1 MNPPSCIVFLD
12 RGTLP
17 VAMRAPALPLQ
28 WQEHEATLPE
38 QVVERLAHAEVAISN
53 KVPLMAAQLSQL
65 PRLRL
70 IAVAA
75 TGTNNVD
82 LDYCREHGIAVC
94 NVSGYSTDSVA
105 EHTFALLLAL
115 RRQVHSYH
123 ADVVAGAW
131 QRSAHFALLNH
142 PLHDLN
148 GSTLGIFGYGHIG
161 QAVARIAAAFGMKV
175 LVAEHKDAPS
185 VRTGRVPFG
194 QMLEQ
199 ADAVTLHCPLVPET
213 RNLVGEPELR
223 RMKPTAILL
232 NLARGGVVDEAALA
246 RALREKWIGGAGLDV
261 LTTEPPRAGN
271 PLLEA
276 AGPNCIITPHVAW
289 ASQQS
294 LVRLAEEIVRN
305 IEAFYAGESRNR
317 VAFLSS

>member
-1 MNPPSCIVFLD
+1 MNPPSRIVFLD

-17 VAMRAPALPLQ
+17 VAMHAPALPLQ
-28 WQEHEATLPE
+28 WNEHESTLPE

-53 KVPLMAAQLSQL
+53 KVQLMAAQLAQL

-115 RRQVHSYH
+115 RRQIHSYH
-123 ADVVAGAW
+123 ADILAGAW
-131 QRSAHFALLNH
+131 QRSAHFALLSH
-142 PLHDLN
+142 PLNDLH
-148 GSTLGIFGYGHIG
+148 GSTLGVFGYGHIG

-175 LVAEHKDAPS
+175 LVAEHKNATPI
-185 VRTGRVPFG
+185 RAGRVPFE
-194 QMLEQ
+194 QMLGE
-199 ADAVTLHCPLVPET
+199 ADAVTLHCPLTPET
-213 RNLVGEPELR
+213 RNLIAEPELR

-232 NLARGGVVDEAALA
+232 NVARGGVVDETALA
-246 RALREKWIGGAGLDV
+246 RALREKWIAGAGVDV
-261 LTTEPPRAGN
+261 LTNEPPRTGN
-271 PLLEA
+271 PLLEM
-276 AGPNCIITPHVAW
+276 AGPNCILTPHVAW

-294 LVRLAEEIVRN
+294 LARLAEEIVCN

-317 VAFLSS
+317 IV